1 MIHCHRGQYHYI
13 KRMAATVWYKVL
25 WPRPFFIGQIAWNG
39 RLEGGGI
46 KMVTPLET
54 ALIYYIVDFFCTKCY
69 YINVIKRRRKLCRIA
84 V

>member
-1 MIHCHRGQYHYI
+1 
-13 KRMAATVWYKVL
+13 
-25 WPRPFFIGQIAWNG
+25 
-39 RLEGGGI
+39 
-46 KMVTPLET
+46 MVTPLET